1 MSQKLD
7 KIETLKIRIYS
18 NPQLK
23 NIEEIV
29 FSGGKWE
36 IYATYYS
43 LSKSCPTCDGSLA
56 QHAWSHSHYLDEP
69 IAGDT
74 VNLHV
79 TRPRFRCDSCK
90 RTITPLVLGLDEKHR
105 VTDRLIQFIKINLWS
120 INSLRSLAAN
130 VGSTAKTV
138 SQLLTDVANKAKLE
152 IEIPADI
159 GIHELHLNKARH
171 LLLSNLA
178 KGTSIDFI
186 PDGDNQLEHLTNQL
200 ICFNKIWPTNKIIV
214 PANLLIAKKICSIG
228 IPFKIELTMNAI
240 NSTLAKSIIG
250 QSRSVS
256 KKGKVGSISKAEASN
271 LAFKRKLELTEEDYS
286 RFVNGIRIK
295 NEFWEMFEA
304 KEKLLDNL
312 ESTES
317 SIWFDVFQSCILSF
331 PPQLLPIFHSASVL
345 FSELKRLDIGLCL
358 EPTLTLFDKHINSL
372 QSILLKPGKS
382 FSTEMISALIMASP
396 FLHVP
401 IILRTGTKGSGH
413 IWLEETSTQ
422 ISSSFPK
429 HAGVS
434 IADLVNLL
442 SIYNSAL
449 H

>member
-1 MSQKLD
+1 
-7 KIETLKIRIYS
+7 
-18 NPQLK
+18 
-23 NIEEIV
+23 
-29 FSGGKWE
+29 
-36 IYATYYS
+36 
-43 LSKSCPTCDGSLA
+43 
-56 QHAWSHSHYLDEP
+56 
-69 IAGDT
+69 
-74 VNLHV
+74 
-79 TRPRFRCDSCK
+79 
-90 RTITPLVLGLDEKHR
+90 
-105 VTDRLIQFIKINLWS
+105 
-120 INSLRSLAAN
+120 
-130 VGSTAKTV
+130 
-138 SQLLTDVANKAKLE
+138 
-152 IEIPADI
+152 
-159 GIHELHLNKARH
+159 
-171 LLLSNLA
+171 
-178 KGTSIDFI
+178 
-186 PDGDNQLEHLTNQL
+186 
-200 ICFNKIWPTNKIIV
+200 
-214 PANLLIAKKICSIG
+214 
-228 IPFKIELTMNAI
+228 MNAI
-240 NSTLAKSIIG
+240 NSTLAESIIG

-256 KKGKVGSISKAEASN
+256 KKGKVGSISKAEANN

-317 SIWFDVFQSCILSF
+317 SIWFDVFQSFILSL

-401 IILRTGTKGSGH
+401 IIHRTGTKGSGH
-413 IWLEETSTQ
+413 IWLEETSSQ
-422 ISSSFPK
+422 ISSNYPK